1 MRNRRENRKKKL
13 IVKIAVLIVM
23 LLVVAFSKQLF
34 SWGEEIDTS
43 IANQPPGRDHIFGT
57 DNIGRD
63 LFCRSFIGLRLSLL
77 IAAVMQ
83 IICLFLGVTIGT
95 VSAYF
100 GGIVDR
106 IFVFAQSVIL
116 SFPGTVV
123 TLCVMMILGN
133 GIFSMMVA
141 LCIFGWLSYARL
153 TRSQVMTL
161 RQADF
166 IKGEIA
172 IGTSIGGIIFR
183 HIVPAVLKTL
193 IPMFTLMIGHSVLG
207 IAGLSFLGFGVQPP
221 HAEIG
226 LLIQDGLVYIRS
238 APWMFI
244 FPGLT
249 LAAYSLMFN
258 TVGDSMQDYFDPHDS
273 VNAGKM

>member
-1 MRNRRENRKKKL
+1 MKNRRENRKKKL
-13 IVKIAVLIVM
+13 IIKIAVLLLM

-43 IANQPPGRDHIFGT
+43 IANQPPGMDHIFGT

-83 IICLFLGVTIGT
+83 LICLFLGVTIGT

-172 IGTSIGGIIFR
+172 IGTSI
-183 HIVPAVLKTL
+183 
-193 IPMFTLMIGHSVLG
+193 
-207 IAGLSFLGFGVQPP
+207 
-221 HAEIG
+221 
-226 LLIQDGLVYIRS
+226 
-238 APWMFI
+238 
-244 FPGLT
+244 
-249 LAAYSLMFN
+249 
-258 TVGDSMQDYFDPHDS
+258 
-273 VNAGKM
+273 

>member
-1 MRNRRENRKKKL
+1 MKEKAKL
-13 IVKIAVLIVM
+13 RSLIIKVT
-23 LLVVAFSKQLF
+23 LLVLMILVAAFSGKLF
-34 SWGEEIDTS
+34 AWGDAVNTD
-43 IANQPPGRDHIFGT
+43 IANLPPGQGHLFGT
-57 DNIGRD
+57 DNVGRD
-63 LFCRSFIGLRLSLL
+63 LMCRSFLGLRLSLL
-77 IAAVMQ
+77 IAAAMQ
-83 IICLFLGVTIGT
+83 VICLFAGVVIGT
-95 VSAYF
+95 VTAYF
-100 GGIVDR
+100 GGILDR
-106 IFVFAQSVIL
+106 LFVLLQSVIL

-123 TLCVMMILGN
+123 TLTVMMLLGN

-161 RQADF
+161 RGADY
-166 IKGEIA
+166 IKGLIA
-172 IGTSIGGIIFR
+172 VGTSVPRIIFM
-183 HIVPAVLKTL
+183 HIVPAVIRTL

-238 APWMFI
+238 MPWMFF

-258 TVGDSMQDYFDPHDS
+258 VVGDALSDWFDPRESLD
-273 VNAGKM
+273 AGKM